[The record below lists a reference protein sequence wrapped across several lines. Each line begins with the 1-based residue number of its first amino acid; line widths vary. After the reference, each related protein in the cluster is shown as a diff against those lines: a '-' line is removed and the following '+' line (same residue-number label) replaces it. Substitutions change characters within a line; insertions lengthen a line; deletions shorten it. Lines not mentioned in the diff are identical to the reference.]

1 MFPILE
7 FFRRMAGVWWVVE
20 MTCTCLG
27 DFCWEVQIRKIGGH
41 HRKKNFFINSVEL
54 FMCDGPIET
63 VKYIWVNILY
73 MLDWI
78 FSQNCRNSLPLHT
91 AGQLARSTKS

>member
-1 MFPILE
+1 
-7 FFRRMAGVWWVVE
+7 

-27 DFCWEVQIRKIGGH
+27 NFCWEIQMWRIGCGGKGGGGD

-54 FMCDGPIET
+54 SMCGGPIET
-63 VKYIWVNILY
+63 VKYILVNILY

-78 FSQNCRNSLPLHT
+78 FSQNCRDSLPLHT
-91 AGQLARSTKS
+91 AVQLARSTKS

>member
-1 MFPILE
+1 M
-7 FFRRMAGVWWVVE
+7 
-20 MTCTCLG
+20 
-27 DFCWEVQIRKIGGH
+27 RKIASD
-41 HRKKNFFINSVEL
+41 HRKKNFFKNSVEL

-91 AGQLARSTKS
+91 ADQLARSTKS